1 MKVLTID
8 IETMPHLGWM
18 WDLWNQ
24 NIAIKQVKELG
35 RVTCFAAKWL
45 EDDQVIY
52 HSDFHDGHSNMIKQ
66 AHNVLSEADIIVTYN
81 GKAFD
86 VRHLNRE
93 FLLAGLGPPA
103 PYQHIDLYQVVKRQ
117 FKFASNKLDFVSQQV
132 EIGSKVKHAGFDLW
146 IDCMNGDI
154 DAWAKM
160 REYNIG
166 DVVLTEEL
174 YQILLPWINNHP
186 NINVFSDEEVEGC
199 TRCGSMDFQK
209 RGTYENTF
217 AVYTRYQCNQCSGWF
232 KHKLSEKL
240 TEHRSV

>member
-1 MKVLTID
+1 MRLLTID
-8 IETMPHLGWM
+8 IETMPHLGYV

-24 NIAIKQVKELG
+24 NVAPKQVKQYG

-45 EDDQVIY
+45 GSDQVIY
-52 HSDFHDGHSNMIKQ
+52 HSDFHDGHSNMVKE
-66 AHNVLSEADIIVTYN
+66 AHKVLSEADVIVTYN
-81 GKAFD
+81 GKSFD

-93 FLLAGLGPPA
+93 FLLQSLGPPA
-103 PYQHIDLYQVVKRQ
+103 PYQHIDLYQVVKSK
-117 FKFASNKLDFVSQQV
+117 FKFASNKLDSVSQAL

-174 YQILLPWINNHP
+174 YKILLPWIANHP
-186 NINVFSDEEVEGC
+186 NIAVFSDEEVEGC
-199 TRCGSMDFQK
+199 TRCASMDFQR
-209 RGTYENTF
+209 RGTYTNTF
-217 AVYTRYQCNQCSGWF
+217 GVYQQYWCKSCGGWF

-240 TEHRSV
+240 TEFRSV

>member
-1 MKVLTID
+1 MRILTID
-8 IETMPHLGWM
+8 IETMPHLGWV

-24 NIAIKQVKELG
+24 NVAIKQVKEIG

-45 EDDQVIY
+45 HDDKVIY
-52 HSDFHDGHSNMIKQ
+52 HSDFHDGHANMIKE
-66 AHNVLSEADIIVTYN
+66 AHKLLSEADIIITYN

-93 FLLAGLGPPA
+93 FLLQDLGPPA

-117 FKFASNKLDFVSQQV
+117 FKFASNKLDFIAQQL

-146 IDCMNGDI
+146 IDCMNGLI
-154 DAWAKM
+154 DAWTKM
-160 REYNIG
+160 REYNIQ

-174 YQILLPWINNHP
+174 YQILLPWISNHP
-186 NINVFSDEEVEGC
+186 NINLFTEEDVEGC
-199 TRCGSMDFQK
+199 TRCGSMDFQE
-209 RGTYENTF
+209 RGTYENSF
-217 AVYTRYQCNQCSGWF
+217 AVYKRYWCKQCGGWF
-232 KHKLSEKL
+232 KYKLSEKL